1 MVGVSDI
8 LYVPLRNLLIIF
20 YYVMNLWRLRRPD
33 FIPPALLASDFYLSL
48 ARDGQKRLVSQW
60 ERD

>member
-1 MVGVSDI
+1 MIFYIFPSGT
-8 LYVPLRNLLIIF
+8 LLIIF
-20 YYVMNLWRLRRPD
+20 YYVMKLWRLRRPD

-48 ARDGQKRLVSQW
+48 VRDGQKRLVSQW